1 MAEVLLI
8 SEKTLKSE
16 SYINDNVGSEMILP
30 AILSAQDMKLQP
42 LLGCSLYAKIKSLV
56 LADANNIPEP
66 YLTLLKTYIKP
77 FLIYAV
83 MADIQIPLAFKIRAN
98 GAAVQANTDYTYNS
112 DRKDVQMIANYYE
125 DKMNF
130 YGFRLTDYL
139 KQNRANFPE
148 FCDNNCGCNSDLRQD
163 FNSGLFLG

>member
-16 SYINDNVGSEMILP
+16 SYINDNVGSEMIVP
-30 AILSAQDMKLQP
+30 AIQSAQDMKLQP
-42 LLGCSLYAKIKSLV
+42 LLGCNLYRKLKQLV
-56 LADANNIPEP
+56 LSGEMAEP
-66 YLTLLKTYIKP
+66 YLTLMKEYIKP
-77 FLIYAV
+77 FMIYAV
-83 MADIQIPLAFKIRAN
+83 MADIQIPLAFKTRAN
-98 GAAVQANTDYTYNS
+98 GAAVQANTEYTYNS
-112 DRKDVQMIANYYE
+112 DRKDTQMIVNYYE

-139 KQNRANFPE
+139 KTNSANFPE
-148 FCDNNCGCNSDLRQD
+148 YTQANCDCKSDLRQG

>member
-30 AILSAQDMKLQP
+30 AIQSAQDIKLQP
-42 LLGCSLYAKIKSLV
+42 LIGCALYAALKNKV
-56 LADANNIPEP
+56 LANEVDEP

-83 MADIQIPLAFKIRAN
+83 MADIQIPLAFKTRAN
-98 GAAVQANTDYTYNS
+98 GAAVRANTEYTYNS
-112 DRKDVQMIANYYE
+112 ERKDTEMIANYYE

-139 KQNRANFPE
+139 KKNSSLFPE
-148 FCDNNCGCNSDLRQD
+148 YHDNSCSCGSDLRQG
-163 FNSGLFLG
+163 FNSGLYLG

>member
-16 SYINDNVGSEMILP
+16 SYLNDNVGSEMILP
-30 AILSAQDMKLQP
+30 AIQTAQDIKLQP
-42 LLGCSLYAKIKSLV
+42 LLGCNLYNTLKQMV
-56 LADANNIPEP
+56 LAEEVPEP

-83 MADIQIPLAFKIRAN
+83 MSDIQVPLAFKTRAN
-98 GAAVQANTDYTYNS
+98 GGAVQANTEYTYNS
-112 DRKDVQMIANYYE
+112 DRKDTEMIANYYE

-139 KQNRANFPE
+139 KQNSSNFPE
-148 FCDNNCGCNSDLRQD
+148 YRINDCGCNSDLRQG
-163 FNSGLFLG
+163 FNSGIFLG

>member
-1 MAEVLLI
+1 MAEVLMI

-16 SYINDNVGSEMILP
+16 SYLNDNVGSEMILP
-30 AILSAQDMKLQP
+30 AIQTAQDIKLQP
-42 LLGCSLYAKIKSLV
+42 LLGCNLYNALKNKI
-56 LADANNIPEP
+56 LAGEVDEP

-83 MADIQIPLAFKIRAN
+83 LSDIQIPLAFKTRAN
-98 GAAVQANTDYTYNS
+98 GGAVQANTEYTYNS
-112 DRKDVQMIANYYE
+112 DRKDTQMIANYYE

-139 KQNRANFPE
+139 KQNSANFPE
-148 FCDNNCGCNSDLRQD
+148 YRNNNCGCNSDLKQG
-163 FNSGLFLG
+163 FNSGIFLG

>member
-1 MAEVLLI
+1 MTEVLLI

-30 AILSAQDMKLQP
+30 AIQTAQDIKLQP
-42 LLGCSLYAKIKSLV
+42 LIGCTLYEELKSQV
-56 LADANNIPEP
+56 AAGQVNEP
-66 YLTLLKTYIKP
+66 YLTLLTKYIKP

-83 MADIQIPLAFKIRAN
+83 MADIQIPLAFKIRAS
-98 GAAVQANTDYTYNS
+98 GAAVQSNTEYTYNS
-112 DRKDVQMIANYYE
+112 DRKDTQMIAGYYE

-139 KQNRANFPE
+139 NKNSSLFPE
-148 FCDNNCGCNSDLRQD
+148 YHSSGCGCGGDLKQGFNCGI
-163 FNSGLFLG
+163 FLD

>member
-16 SYINDNVGSEMILP
+16 SYLNDNVGSEMILP
-30 AILSAQDMKLQP
+30 AIQSAQDIKLQP
-42 LLGCSLYAKIKSLV
+42 LLGCALYSALKNKV
-56 LADANNIPEP
+56 LADEVTEP
-66 YLTLLKTYIKP
+66 YTTLLKSYIKP

-83 MADIQIPLAFKIRAN
+83 LSDIQIPLAFKTRAN
-98 GAAVQANTDYTYNS
+98 GAAVRANTEYTYNS
-112 DRKDVQMIANYYE
+112 ERKDTQMIANYYE

-139 KQNRANFPE
+139 KQNSSLFPE
-148 FCDNNCGCNSDLRQD
+148 YHDFSCGCGSDLRQS
-163 FNSGLFLG
+163 FNSWIFLD

>member
-16 SYINDNVGSEMILP
+16 SYINDNVGAEMITP
-30 AILSAQDMKLQP
+30 AILSCQDMKLQP
-42 LLGCSLYAKIKSLV
+42 LLGCNLYAKLKMLV
-56 LADANNIPEP
+56 LSGTVPEP

-77 FLIYAV
+77 FLIYGV
-83 MADIQIPLAFKIRAN
+83 MADIQIPLAFKTRAQ
-98 GAAVQANTDYTYNS
+98 GAAVQSNTDYTYNS
-112 DRKDVQMIANYYE
+112 DRSEVSMIAKYYE

-139 KQNRANFPE
+139 KQNSANFPE
-148 FCDNNCGCNSDLRQD
+148 YLQDNCACNSDLRESFD
-163 FNSGLFLG
+163 CGLFLG

>member
-30 AILSAQDMKLQP
+30 AIQTAQDIKLQP
-42 LLGCSLYAKIKSLV
+42 LIGCALYTTLKNKVAASDV
-56 LADANNIPEP
+56 DEP

-83 MADIQIPLAFKIRAN
+83 LADIQIPLAFKTRAN
-98 GAAVQANTDYTYNS
+98 GGAVQANTEYTYNS
-112 DRKDVQMIANYYE
+112 DRKDTQMIAGYYE

-139 KQNRANFPE
+139 KQNSTLFPE
-148 FCDNNCGCNSDLRQD
+148 YCNNNCGCNSDLRQG
-163 FNSGLFLG
+163 FNCGIFLG